1 MDTPLSARVHEA
13 TVAGPDA
20 AFKQQYNP
28 IRAMR
33 ARKLNGM
40 ELGKI
45 GYYERV
51 GHEDPGAKHNLEM
64 SVDIEGDHR
73 QFWA

>member
-1 MDTPLSARVHEA
+1 
-13 TVAGPDA
+13 
-20 AFKQQYNP
+20 
-28 IRAMR
+28 MR